1 MNFCNFCSC
10 FQEKIKKLREDW
22 KYVKNRGEEVA
33 SQDAIV
39 QGAAASVV
47 RETAVSTAYS
57 PKVQIGKG
65 HVSA

>member
-22 KYVKNRGEEVA
+22 KYVKNRGEEA
-33 SQDAIV
+33 TSQDAIA
-39 QGAAASVV
+39 QGAAASTV
-47 RETAVSTAYS
+47 YS
-57 PKVQIGKG
+57 PKVQTGKK